1 MNNDLPVVALTGGIA
16 SGKSLVTERL
26 RALGAAVVDTDC
38 IARELVQ
45 PGTPGLQAIVESF
58 GSAVLTQSGELDRA
72 AMRECIF
79 SDPQARKRLDAL
91 LHPLIETEARRRLS
105 DLGGAPYAV
114 LVVPLLVET
123 GLFADADSVIL
134 VDAPESDQLARLR
147 QRDGASADSA
157 RRALAAQASRDQRR
171 RLAEHIVDN
180 SGSVED
186 LLQQVDKLHRRLC
199 QHYKPPAADPNP
211 AASPPVP

>member
-1 MNNDLPVVALTGGIA
+1 MNTDLAVVALTGGIA
-16 SGKSLVTERL
+16 SGKSLVAERL
-26 RALGAAVVDTDC
+26 RALGAVVVDTDC
-38 IARELVQ
+38 IARELVE

-58 GSAVLTQSGELDRA
+58 GPAVLAPSGELDRA
-72 AMRECIF
+72 AMRERIF

-91 LHPLIETEARRRLS
+91 LHPLIETEARHRLS
-105 DLGGAPYAV
+105 GLDGAPYAV

-147 QRDGASADSA
+147 RRDGANADSA
-157 RRALAAQASRDQRR
+157 RRALAAQTSRDQRR
-171 RLAEHIVDN
+171 RLAEHILDN

-186 LLQQVDKLHRRLC
+186 LLQQVDELHRRLC
-199 QHYKPPAADPNP
+199 KHYKPPSADPNP
-211 AASPPVP
+211 AASSPVP